1 MNTELK
7 SLEYT
12 IECNNNHVKFT
23 YDAENSQVFE
33 TILDTFKYK
42 DCKLPKWVGKYD
54 TRYVYNEEPF
64 ALDFFMKNR
73 YLKFESEQ
81 EAKFFAYL
89 LERHINTI
97 RQLDLNYNIDNAA
110 KEVNNYNGIR

>member
-1 MNTELK
+1 MKTTLK

-12 IECNNNHVKFT
+12 IECNGKHVEFT

-33 TILDTFKYK
+33 IILDTFRYK
-42 DCKLPKWVGKYD
+42 DCKLPKWVSKYD
-54 TRYVYNEEPF
+54 TKHVYNAEPF
-64 ALDFFMKNR
+64 ALDFFIKNR

-97 RQLDLNYNIDNAA
+97 RQLDLNYNIDNIT
-110 KEVNNYNGIR
+110 KEVNNYNEID

>member
-1 MNTELK
+1 MKTTLK

-12 IECNNNHVKFT
+12 IKCNGKHVELT
-23 YDAENSQVFE
+23 YNAENSQVFE
-33 TILDTFKYK
+33 TILDTFRYK
-42 DCKLPKWVGKYD
+42 DYKLPKWVSKYD
-54 TRYVYNEEPF
+54 TRCVFNEEPF

-89 LERHINTI
+89 LEQHINTI

-110 KEVNNYNGIR
+110 KEVNNYNEID

>member
-1 MNTELK
+1 MKTALK

-12 IECNNNHVKFT
+12 LECNDNYVEFT

-33 TILDTFKYK
+33 TILDTFRYK
-42 DCKLPKWVGKYD
+42 DCKLPKWVSKYD
-54 TRYVYNEEPF
+54 TKYVYNEEPF
-64 ALDFFMKNR
+64 ALDFFIKNR

-97 RQLDLNYNIDNAA
+97 RQLDLNYNIDNIT
-110 KEVNNYNGIR
+110 KEVNNYNEID